1 MARME
6 VSFGLLITP
15 PSSQARERERERVS
29 DLNLLSKLP
38 LSLSY
43 NPASAA
49 RGEER
54 ERGFLWLL
62 ITTTIVRES

>member
-15 PSSQARERERERVS
+15 PSSQARERERVS

>member
-15 PSSQARERERERVS
+15 PSSQARERERVS

-38 LSLSY
+38 LSLS
-43 NPASAA
+43 
-49 RGEER
+49 
-54 ERGFLWLL
+54 L
-62 ITTTIVRES
+62 ITRLPQLPVERREKEVFFGC

>member
-15 PSSQARERERERVS
+15 PSSQARERERVS

-38 LSLSY
+38 LSFS
-43 NPASAA
+43 
-49 RGEER
+49 
-54 ERGFLWLL
+54 L
-62 ITTTIVRES
+62 ITRPPQLPVERREKEVFFGC